1 MLRIMRGQELP
12 LDQFPDKFKFAVQ
25 LNDTDP
31 AIGVAESLCQPDD
44 TAVPRAARSWAP

>member
-12 LDQFPDKFKFAVQ
+12 LDQFPDKLVVQ

-31 AIGVAESLCQPDD
+31 TIGVAESLWQADD
-44 TAVPRAARSWAP
+44 TAAPRPARSWAP